1 MHLGL
6 IFGGLDRPLQLDC
19 ETVNAKIHENFQS
32 FCQRFVML
40 FLSAM
45 KTVIF
50 AFTVLQSGWIVHF
63 LVNFETF
70 SGALDDHFYTVLAAI
85 GAFLRAIALP

>member
-19 ETVNAKIHENFQS
+19 ETLNAKIHENFQS
-32 FCQRFVML
+32 FCQRFVMF
-40 FLSAM
+40 FLSAV

-50 AFTVLQSGWIVHF
+50 AFKVLQSGWILHF
-63 LVNFETF
+63 FVNFETF
-70 SGALDDHFYTVLAAI
+70 SGALDNHFYTVLAAI
-85 GAFLRAIALP
+85 AAFLRAIALP